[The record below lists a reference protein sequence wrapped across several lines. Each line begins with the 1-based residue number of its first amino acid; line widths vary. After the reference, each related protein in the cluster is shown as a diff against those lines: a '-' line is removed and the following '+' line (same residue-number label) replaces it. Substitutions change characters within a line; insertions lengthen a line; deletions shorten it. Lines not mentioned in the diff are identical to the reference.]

1 MLKIGITG
9 GIGSGKSVVCQ
20 IFNTLGIS
28 VFNADVEAKK
38 LYDQPDVKDIIAR
51 EFGNDLY
58 PQGQFDR
65 KKMADIVFH
74 SPEKLRQLNRLLH
87 PLVEMQFQK
96 WVLLQHS
103 PYVVKEA
110 ALLIESASYET
121 LDYLVLVSCPL
132 NTRIERVMNR
142 DKTSQEDVIAR
153 IDKQLPEEEKRS
165 YCDFEIINDDRTL
178 LIPQV
183 LKLHEKFKN
192 QPK

>member
-1 MLKIGITG
+1 LLKIGITG

-28 VFNADVEAKK
+28 VFDADAEAKK
-38 LYDQPDVKDIIAR
+38 LYDQPDVKDIIVR
-51 EFGNDLY
+51 EFENDLY
-58 PQGQFDR
+58 PEGQFDR

-74 SPEKLRQLNRLLH
+74 SPEKLKQLNHLLH
-87 PLVEMQFQK
+87 PLVERQFQR
-96 WVLLQHS
+96 WVLRQQSH
-103 PYVVKEA
+103 YVVKEA
-110 ALLIESASYET
+110 ALLIESSSYKT

-142 DKTSQEDVIAR
+142 DQTSREEVMAR
-153 IDKQLPEEEKRS
+153 IAKQLPEDEKRS

-183 LKLHEKFKN
+183 LALHEKFMN
-192 QPK
+192 QQK